1 MSQEQNS
8 VTQGRNKLLAGLPA
22 YEWERL
28 QPHLE
33 AMEFT
38 LKYTF
43 YELGKPISD
52 VYFITRGVASLLA
65 IMENGEAVEAATV
78 GHEGMVGLPLFLGA
92 KMTPGLA
99 LMQVPGEGL
108 RMSAEAFTR
117 EVRPGSVLHS
127 RLHLY
132 TQALMI
138 QMSQSSACNRLH
150 SVEQRCA
157 RWLLMTQDR
166 ADNGEFPLTH
176 EFLSQMLG
184 VRRATVSEVA
194 SALQQ
199 QGLITYRRGI
209 ITILD
214 RPGLEAATCECYGII
229 AAEFDRLLG

>member
-1 MSQEQNS
+1 MSQADNN

-22 YEWERL
+22 SEWERL

-33 AMEFT
+33 AMEFP

-43 YELGKPISD
+43 YEPDKLISD
-52 VYFITRGVASLLA
+52 VYFVTRGVASLLTL
-65 IMENGEAVEAATV
+65 MENGEAVEVSTI

-92 KMTPGLA
+92 KTTPGLA

-117 EVRPGSVLHS
+117 EVRPGSALHS
-127 RLHLY
+127 RLQLF

-138 QMSQSSACNRLH
+138 QMAQSSACNRLH
-150 SVEQRCA
+150 SVEQRCS

-166 ADNGEFPLTH
+166 AGSEEFQLTQ

-194 SALQQ
+194 SELQQ
-199 QGLITYRRGI
+199 QGLIQYRRGI
-209 ITILD
+209 ITVLD
-214 RPGLEAATCECYGII
+214 RERLEANTCECYGII
-229 AAEFDRLLG
+229 ASEFDRLLG